1 MLRKKVKYTDFDGNE
16 RTETLMFNLTKTE
29 ALDIAFDLPDDV
41 KAELQGIDDEARSQ
55 EAAVKILSQLG
66 DKKIFAFIKD
76 FVLKSYGIKSEE
88 DETRFIKKDENGRPL
103 ANAFEETL
111 AFDAIITELMTS
123 NETAAMEFVNAV
135 LPAGFVNATK

>member
-1 MLRKKVKYTDFDGNE
+1 MLRKEVKYVDFDGNE

-41 KAELQGIDDEARSQ
+41 KAEIQGVDDEARSQ

-76 FVLKSYGIKSEE
+76 FVLKSYGIKSE
-88 DETRFIKKDENGRPL
+88 DGTRFIKKDENGRPL

-135 LPAGFVNATK
+135 LPAGLVNATK